1 MATDLRP
8 APFVAPRRPVSLWHR
23 IYGLGSIYA
32 KSVRD
37 SRLTFIIVAGILGGM
52 MLIAGAGVGTVY
64 STPASRADIVRL
76 ATEIPPILQGFS
88 GPAINVGTV
97 GGYIAWKY
105 GPYIVFI
112 AAIWSI
118 LALSGTL
125 ASEARRGSLEFVA
138 SAPFGRRRVAL
149 EKLAAHVTVL
159 TAAMAVLALAAW
171 LAGTAF
177 GTLPGDPISPSAA
190 IGYALW
196 VGLIALA
203 SGSVAWV
210 LAPFIGRAG
219 AAGIAGIVLIAAF
232 LVYGYSS
239 FVPVLGAI
247 ANLSWFSWTAGHQ
260 PLAGMTD
267 WPSLIP
273 VALVPIVL
281 LALGTEAFTRRD
293 LGASSAI
300 ATPGLPRAVLG
311 VRGPVGRS
319 FGERLPT
326 ALAWG
331 LGLGIFGFVIAAASG
346 SLADAF
352 KDLSPDTLAIFNNV
366 FPNIDITS
374 AGGFLQVVFIQ
385 LGFIVV
391 GFAAAT
397 LVGGWASDET
407 SGRLEMLIATPLG
420 RAPWA
425 IRSGIGVYLAIAVM
439 TVVLA
444 IAVGL
449 GAALA
454 GSDALT
460 PAAGAIVLGLYT
472 AALAGI
478 GIAVGGL
485 VRTSIAAEVVAV
497 IVVLTFMIDLLGPA
511 LRLPDGIHQLAL
523 SAHLGQP
530 MVGVWDGAGIVACV
544 VIAVGGLALGGW
556 GMRRRDLAR

>member
-23 IYGLGSIYA
+23 IYGFGSIYA

-37 SRLTFIIVAGILGGM
+37 SRLTFIIVAGLLGGM
-52 MLIAGAGVGTVY
+52 MLVAGAGVGTVY
-64 STPASRADIVRL
+64 STPESRADIVRL

-177 GTLPGDPISPSAA
+177 GTLPGDAISPSAA

-219 AAGIAGIVLIAAF
+219 SAGIAGFVLIAAF
-232 LVYGYSS
+232 LVNGYSS

-273 VALVPIVL
+273 VALVAIVL
-281 LALGTEAFTRRD
+281 LALGTEAFSRRD

-331 LGLGIFGFVIAAASG
+331 IGLGVFGFVIAAASG

-352 KDLSPDTLAIFNNV
+352 KDLSPDTLAIFSNV
-366 FPNIDITS
+366 FPNVDITS
-374 AGGFLQVVFIQ
+374 AGGFLQVVFIE
-385 LGFIVV
+385 LGFIIV

-397 LVGGWASDET
+397 LVAGWASDET

-420 RAPWA
+420 RARWA

-439 TVVLA
+439 TVVLGL
-444 IAVGL
+444 AVGF

-478 GIAVGGL
+478 GFAVGGL
-485 VRTSIAAEVVAV
+485 IRTSIAAEVVAV
-497 IVVLTFMIDLLGPA
+497 IVVLTFLIDLLGPA

-530 MVGVWDGAGIVACV
+530 MVGIWDGAGIVACV

>member
-23 IYGLGSIYA
+23 IYGFGSIYA

-37 SRLTFIIVAGILGGM
+37 SRLTFIIVAGLLGGM
-52 MLIAGAGVGTVY
+52 MLVAGAGVGTVY
-64 STPASRADIVRL
+64 STPESRADIVRL

-177 GTLPGDPISPSAA
+177 GTLPGDAISPSAA

-219 AAGIAGIVLIAAF
+219 SAGIAGFVLIAAF
-232 LVYGYSS
+232 LVNGYSS

-273 VALVPIVL
+273 VALVAIVL
-281 LALGTEAFTRRD
+281 LALGTEAFSRRD

-331 LGLGIFGFVIAAASG
+331 IGLGVFGFVIAAASG

-374 AGGFLQVVFIQ
+374 AGGFLQVVFIE
-385 LGFIVV
+385 LGFIIV

-397 LVGGWASDET
+397 LVAGWASDET

-420 RAPWA
+420 RARWA

-439 TVVLA
+439 TVVLGL
-444 IAVGL
+444 AVGF

-478 GIAVGGL
+478 GFAVGGL
-485 VRTSIAAEVVAV
+485 IRTSIAAEVVAV
-497 IVVLTFMIDLLGPA
+497 IVVLTFLIDLLGPA

-530 MVGVWDGAGIVACV
+530 MVGIWDGAGIVACV

>member
-1 MATDLRP
+1 M
-8 APFVAPRRPVSLWHR
+8 
-23 IYGLGSIYA
+23 
-32 KSVRD
+32 
-37 SRLTFIIVAGILGGM
+37 
-52 MLIAGAGVGTVY
+52 
-64 STPASRADIVRL
+64 
-76 ATEIPPILQGFS
+76 
-88 GPAINVGTV
+88 
-97 GGYIAWKY
+97 
-105 GPYIVFI
+105 
-112 AAIWSI
+112 
-118 LALSGTL
+118 
-125 ASEARRGSLEFVA
+125 
-138 SAPFGRRRVAL
+138 
-149 EKLAAHVTVL
+149 
-159 TAAMAVLALAAW
+159 
-171 LAGTAF
+171 
-177 GTLPGDPISPSAA
+177 
-190 IGYALW
+190 
-196 VGLIALA
+196 
-203 SGSVAWV
+203 

-219 AAGIAGIVLIAAF
+219 SAGIAGFVLIAAF
-232 LVYGYSS
+232 LVNGYSS

-260 PLAGMTD
+260 PLASMTD

-273 VALVPIVL
+273 VALVAIVL
-281 LALGTEAFTRRD
+281 LALGIEAFSRRD

-331 LGLGIFGFVIAAASG
+331 IGLGVFGFVIAAASG

-374 AGGFLQVVFIQ
+374 AGGFLQVVFIE
-385 LGFIVV
+385 LGFIIV

-397 LVGGWASDET
+397 LVAGWASDET

-420 RAPWA
+420 RARWA
-425 IRSGIGVYLAIAVM
+425 IRSGIGVYLAIAIM
-439 TVVLA
+439 TVVLGL
-444 IAVGL
+444 AVGF

-478 GIAVGGL
+478 GFAVGGL
-485 VRTSIAAEVVAV
+485 IRTSIAAEVVAV
-497 IVVLTFMIDLLGPA
+497 IVVLTFLIDLLGPA

-530 MVGVWDGAGIVACV
+530 MVGIWDGAGIVACV